1 MNGVLLIDKPAGMT
15 SHSVVAKLRKKLQ
28 TKKIGHAGTLDPS
41 ATGLLIICVGYAT
54 KASGYLTD
62 SNKTYQTRFTLGK
75 TTNTYDLEGDVVS
88 EKNAQHITQA
98 DVEAALVKF
107 EGNILQKPPIYSAIK
122 INGKKLYQYARSNT
136 EVEIP
141 LRPVTMHVLKLLD
154 FKNPIGVLEM
164 KCSKGTYVR
173 SLIHDLGEALGVGA
187 CVETIHR
194 IESSPFSIKDAVSL
208 EVLLEMELEDIEQRM
223 LSVRDALSS
232 FKTIEVSREEEALIR
247 QGVEYSKH
255 NVPNP
260 VHGPDDFFLFVSKD
274 NRREIAMG
282 RWGEKT
288 KIEYLRIF

>member
-1 MNGVLLIDKPAGMT
+1 
-15 SHSVVAKLRKKLQ
+15 
-28 TKKIGHAGTLDPS
+28 
-41 ATGLLIICVGYAT
+41 
-54 KASGYLTD
+54 
-62 SNKTYQTRFTLGK
+62 
-75 TTNTYDLEGDVVS
+75 
-88 EKNAQHITQA
+88 
-98 DVEAALVKF
+98 
-107 EGNILQKPPIYSAIK
+107 
-122 INGKKLYQYARSNT
+122 
-136 EVEIP
+136 
-141 LRPVTMHVLKLLD
+141 MHVLKLLV